1 MYDILY
7 TTSWTPYLHKK
18 ADEDMSRKTGSLR
31 RSFGGDTLRGQMYWT
46 LLTSAMIPLIMT
58 GTLALYSITSI
69 LDNKIEKGIE
79 GNLQRVLQT
88 LESTLNNLY
97 DVSQQM
103 SFEGFVGQDMEQ
115 LLETADSFEAAQLN
129 NDIQRNINLLNASNL
144 NTGLMFYYDSKKERL
159 MYETLLT
166 RDKRPL
172 LTALPVMAARGDIT
186 YNSPHL
192 TLYKYNDTPVFSIV
206 RKMGD
211 PEYPLYAFVETNSKV
226 LQQVLNMEQYGMNA
240 FHLLTD
246 KNGVVLYSDKP
257 DWFPEGSVYHN
268 QQQKEYYAFE
278 ETAKQGWNL
287 VVFIS
292 KRDYHRES
300 RTWLVGFSLVAGLA
314 LVISLLL
321 ALRIWKVVLG
331 PLQRIHR
338 GIRDLTNR
346 RAHVGLPMTGL
357 KEFDYLIDR
366 FNGMHHQI
374 GELIVEVENKV
385 KEQQEIEMEK
395 LMAQINPHFLY
406 NTVNTAQWLARM
418 NGQHE
423 IDRFLSLFTK
433 VLKYNLAKSGKIV
446 ALHDEIQSLKDY
458 VELQQIRYDYEFDVR
473 YEIPQAIMDVSMPRF
488 ILQPIV
494 ENALYHG
501 LPETGGV
508 IVVSAQKRQDSIQIE
523 VRDNGKGMTD
533 EQIEEMLHGE
543 KEMRNSSGMGIGLN
557 YVIRSLNSF
566 TEGRSKLEM
575 VSTEQGGTT
584 VSITIPDTRK
594 DGAL

>member
-1 MYDILY
+1 MKLN
-7 TTSWTPYLHKK
+7 TGPL
-18 ADEDMSRKTGSLR
+18 RK
-31 RSFGGDTLRGQMYWT
+31 SFGRDTLRGQMYWT

-58 GTLALYSITSI
+58 GTLALYSMTSI

-88 LESTLNNLY
+88 LETTLSNLY

-103 SFEGFVGQDMEQ
+103 SFEGFVGADMKR
-115 LLETADSFEAAQLN
+115 LLETNDPFEAAQIN
-129 NDIQRNINLLNASNL
+129 NDIQRNVNLLNASNL
-144 NTGLMFYYDSKKERL
+144 NTGLMFYYDGKEQRL
-159 MYETLLT
+159 RYETLLT
-166 RDKRPL
+166 RDKQPDL
-172 LTALPVMAARGDIT
+172 SKLPVMAVRGDIT

-211 PEYPLYAFVETNSKV
+211 AEYPLYAYVETNSKV
-226 LQQVLNMEQYGMNA
+226 LQQVLNKEQYGMNA

-257 DWFPEGSVYHN
+257 EWFPDGSVYHD
-268 QQQKEYYAFE
+268 QQRQDYYDFK
-278 ETAKQGWNL
+278 ETAQQGWNL

-292 KRDYHRES
+292 KQDYHQES
-300 RTWLVGFSLVAGLA
+300 RTWMVGFSLVAGLA
-314 LVISLLL
+314 LMISLLL

-331 PLQRIHR
+331 PLQGMHR
-338 GIRDLTNR
+338 GLRDLTNR
-346 RAHVGLPMTGL
+346 RAQVGLPPTGL

-366 FNGMHHQI
+366 FNGMQHQI
-374 GELIVEVENKV
+374 GELILEVEHKV

-418 NGQHE
+418 NGQQE

-446 ALHDEIQSLKDY
+446 TLQNEIQSLHDY
-458 VELQQIRYDYEFDVR
+458 VELQQIRYDYKFDVR
-473 YEIPQAIMDVSMPRF
+473 YDIPQQIMEVALPRF

-508 IVVSAQKRQDSIQIE
+508 IVVSAEDRLDHVVIE
-523 VRDNGKGMTD
+523 VRDNGKGMTAA
-533 EQIEEMLHGE
+533 QIEDMVSGDKDSHQ
-543 KEMRNSSGMGIGLN
+543 SSGMGIGLN
-557 YVIRSLNSF
+557 YVVRSLSSF
-566 TEGRSKLEM
+566 TEGRSKLAIT
-575 VSTEQGGTT
+575 SADPGGTT
-584 VSITIPDTRK
+584 VSIILPKLDADRGR
-594 DGAL
+594 DGAGHEGLGRG

>member
-1 MYDILY
+1 MIFISGCR
-7 TTSWTPYLHKK
+7 TANHIQK
-18 ADEDMSRKTGSLR
+18 EDGAMTRRTGLFGK
-31 RSFGGDTLRGQMYWT
+31 SFGRDTLRGQMYWT

-88 LESTLNNLY
+88 LETTLNNLY

-103 SFEGFVGQDMEQ
+103 SFEGFVGQDMER
-115 LLETADSFEAAQLN
+115 LMETEDPYEAAQLN

-144 NTGLMFYYDSKKERL
+144 NTGLMFYYDSNKERM

-166 RDKRPL
+166 RDKRPD
-172 LTALPVMAARGDIT
+172 LTALPTLAVQGAIT
-186 YNSPHL
+186 YHSPHL

-206 RKMGD
+206 RKMGN
-211 PEYPLYAFVETNSKV
+211 PEHPLYAYVETNSKV
-226 LQQVLNMEQYGMNA
+226 LQQVLNMKQYGMNA
-240 FHLLTD
+240 YHLLTD

-257 DWFPEGSVYHN
+257 DWFPEGSVYHK
-268 QQQKEYYAFE
+268 QQRKEYYAFE

-292 KRDYHRES
+292 KQDYHRES
-300 RTWLVGFSLVAGLA
+300 RTWMVGFSLVAGLA
-314 LVISLLL
+314 LIISLML

-331 PLQRIHR
+331 PLQRMHR

-346 RAHVGLPMTGL
+346 RVHVGLPMTGL

-374 GELIVEVENKV
+374 GDLILEVEHKA

-446 ALHDEIQSLKDY
+446 ALRDEIQSLKDY

-473 YEIPQAIMDVSMPRF
+473 YEIPQGIMNTPMPRF
-488 ILQPIV
+488 ILQPLV

-501 LPETGGV
+501 LPEEGGV
-508 IVVSAQKRQDSIQIE
+508 IVVSAVESPEGIRIE
-523 VRDNGKGMTD
+523 VRDNGRGMTPA
-533 EQIEEMLHGE
+533 QIEEMLHGE
-543 KEMRNSSGMGIGLN
+543 KDAHNSSGMGIGLN

-566 TEGRSKLEM
+566 SGGRSKLEIT
-575 VSTEQGGTT
+575 STEHEGTT
-584 VSITIPDTRK
+584 VSITMPDTGE
-594 DGAL
+594 DGAR